1 MHACSLAEELGMRT
15 ILVPRAGGVLS
26 ALGLAISDERR
37 DFSAPLLSG
46 LDELDP
52 ARLHEAFEKL
62 EASAREALESP
73 ELTRR
78 ADLRYR
84 RQAFELTVPAVD
96 AGTLAEAFHQAHER
110 RYGYAMREEPVE
122 LVAIRLVATVAVEKP
137 ALSEPESQEDSVVA
151 RREVNL
157 GEDWMSIDVHAR
169 ARMGAG
175 SEVAGPALVESDE
188 ATCLVRPGWSGKVD
202 EAGTLVLERE

>member
-1 MHACSLAEELGMRT
+1 
-15 ILVPRAGGVLS
+15 LS

-52 ARLHEAFEKL
+52 ARLHEAFETL
-62 EASAREALESP
+62 EASRGEALESP

-84 RQAFELTVPAVD
+84 RQAFELTVPAAD
-96 AGTLAEAFHQAHER
+96 ADTLAEAFPRGPRA
-110 RYGYAMREEPVE
+110 P
-122 LVAIRLVATVAVEKP
+122 IRLRDERGARRARRDQARGHRGGREAG
-137 ALSEPESQEDSVVA
+137 ALEPESQGDSVVA

-157 GEDWMSIDVHAR
+157 GEDWDVHRRPR
-169 ARMGAG
+169 AREDGRRQRG
-175 SEVAGPALVESDE
+175 GRAGPRG
-188 ATCLVRPGWSGKVD
+188 VRRGHLPRAPGWSGKVD
-202 EAGTLVLERE
+202 EAGTLVLERR